1 MTAATAAA
9 LPALRLFAHSH
20 PLSTPLPPFLC
31 PPSPYSPAQLR
42 AAGCGAVAAL
52 ASPPSAAGPEDGGA
66 MAGSE
71 LSADAPALLG
81 ALGKALEESNADVR
95 HAAAMATKAMAQRE
109 PTLAATR
116 GAFVKVAVPALLQ
129 FQRGLNLALKQD
141 GERTLLYLLR
151 PYDEEG
157 GMVAPACAHLDAKEA
172 ASVESYVRRVLSKLK
187 PDSDDDE

>member
-1 MTAATAAA
+1 
-9 LPALRLFAHSH
+9 
-20 PLSTPLPPFLC
+20 
-31 PPSPYSPAQLR
+31 
-42 AAGCGAVAAL
+42 
-52 ASPPSAAGPEDGGA
+52 

-157 GMVAPACAHLDAKEA
+157 GMVAPACADLDAKEA